1 MSCTYERHVIDN
13 QCQFV
18 LRFNINAK
26 GCIKLLLPLT
36 FQGTVS
42 RDGYFFWKF
51 KYYSQPFLCMRCWF
65 SRPSKSFSLPY
76 IIIKFLFVSLKLL
89 TNFENAY
96 WNPPQNSLLCD
107 RSTFPGVDPSLAA
120 GKIVQELICHRRLTV
135 LQNHNGILVSNFKGA
150 SYNFE
155 FNSFIN

>member
-1 MSCTYERHVIDN
+1 MYSYLYFMYLRYERHVIDN

-26 GCIKLLLPLT
+26 GCIKLHLPLT

-51 KYYSQPFLCMRCWF
+51 KYYSQHFLCMRWWF
-65 SRPSKSFSLPY
+65 SSSSKIFSLPY
-76 IIIKFLFVSLKLL
+76 TIIRFLFVSLKLL

-96 WNPPQNSLLCD
+96 WNPSQNFLLCD
-107 RSTFPGVDPSLAA
+107 RSTFPGVDPHWLQ
-120 GKIVQELICHRRLTV
+120 GKLCKNWFVTGGLRFCRITMV
-135 LQNHNGILVSNFKGA
+135 F
-150 SYNFE
+150 
-155 FNSFIN
+155 